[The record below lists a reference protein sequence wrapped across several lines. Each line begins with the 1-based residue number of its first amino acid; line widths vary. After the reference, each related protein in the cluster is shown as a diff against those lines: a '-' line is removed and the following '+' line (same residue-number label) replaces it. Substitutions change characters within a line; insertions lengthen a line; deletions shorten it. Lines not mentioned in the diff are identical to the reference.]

1 MITFG
6 GESIENIDSHHH
18 DALSALHA
26 SQTLPAHEE
35 EQSELTD
42 YRCRLTLNH
51 SACLITS
58 GVLTHNGHD
67 RMPSEALNLI
77 DRV

>member
-1 MITFG
+1 MITFV

-18 DALSALHA
+18 SALSAQHA

-35 EQSELTD
+35 EQSELTG
-42 YRCRLTLNH
+42 YRCRLMLNH

-67 RMPSEALNLI
+67 RMPSKALTLV
-77 DRV
+77 DLV